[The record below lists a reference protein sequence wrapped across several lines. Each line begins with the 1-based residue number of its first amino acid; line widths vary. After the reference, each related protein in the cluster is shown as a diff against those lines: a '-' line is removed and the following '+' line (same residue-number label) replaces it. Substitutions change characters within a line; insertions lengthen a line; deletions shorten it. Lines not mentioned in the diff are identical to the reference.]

1 MKKQTISFISSITIV
16 LFFVAF
22 LFTGMVAT
30 ILREKETYS
39 YFENRNLAVMPEF
52 TVDGVLDGTYFSE
65 VDTYVKEHSA
75 GRTTLLKANTYIDMN
90 ILCRPV
96 VNDVVM
102 TEDVLLPWN
111 NYEILDNAAIE
122 YSANIIATNLK
133 SHSDL
138 TESYGGQFYYV
149 AVPCQYVCYE
159 NSYPWYLNNRSE
171 YTDASTAALFGKLEK
186 LNVNYIDM
194 LEYYESA
201 GKPETFSS
209 TIDNHFS
216 IYGAYDTY
224 IEIMKRIN
232 ADTDYALDVLD
243 KDEFTVE
250 TLPNPYLGS
259 RPRKLFGMW
268 SSDERLSTITP
279 INAPAYERWNYNSQG
294 APIVYALPQ
303 NPWESVLYTM
313 YMGGDIANTVIDTN
327 RDELPSI
334 LIYGDSFTNAV
345 ECVAWYS
352 FDTMY
357 TLDFRHYGQM
367 SLEAFINEH
376 KPDIVVCI
384 RDYEAL
390 LLTTGNG
397 Q

>member
-1 MKKQTISFISSITIV
+1 MKKQRISFISSLVIV

-22 LFTGMVAT
+22 LFGGMVAT
-30 ILREKETYS
+30 LLRESETYS
-39 YFENRNLAVMPEF
+39 YFENRNLASMPEF
-52 TVDGVLDGTYFSE
+52 TVDGALDGSYFSA
-65 VDTYVKEHSA
+65 VDTYIKEHSA
-75 GRTTLLKANTYIDMN
+75 GRTSLLKANTYLDMYV
-90 ILCRPV
+90 LKRPV
-96 VNDVVM
+96 VNEVVI
-102 TEDVLLPWN
+102 TDGLLLPWN
-111 NYEILDNAAIE
+111 NYETVNTDDINYWAATVAE
-122 YSANIIATNLK
+122 RLK

-138 TESYGGQFYYV
+138 TESYGGKFYYV

-159 NSYPWYLNNRSE
+159 DSYPWYLNNREE
-171 YTDASTAALFGKLEK
+171 YTDVSTGAFFGKLNE
-186 LNVNYIDM
+186 LGIDYIDM

-201 GKPETFSS
+201 GKPESFTS

-216 IYGAYDTY
+216 IFGAYDTY
-224 IEIMKRIN
+224 VEIIKRIN
-232 ADTDYALDVLD
+232 ADTDYALDMLE
-243 KDEFTVE
+243 KDEYTVE

-279 INAPAYERWNYNSQG
+279 INAPAYERWNYGSQG

-327 RDELPSI
+327 REELPSI

-357 TLDFRHYGQM
+357 TLDFRHYSQT
-367 SLEAFINEH
+367 SLDDFINEY

-390 LLTTGNG
+390 LLGTGNG

>member
-1 MKKQTISFISSITIV
+1 MKKEKISFISSLAV
-16 LFFVAF
+16 VFVFVMF
-22 LFTGMVAT
+22 LLCGMAAT
-30 ILREKETYS
+30 LLRENESYS
-39 YFENRNLAVMPEF
+39 FFENRNLATMPEF
-52 TVDGVLDGTYFSE
+52 TVDGALDGSYFSA
-65 VDTYVKEHSA
+65 VDTYLKEHSA
-75 GRTTLLKANTYIDMN
+75 GRTTLLKANTYIDLN
-90 ILCRPV
+90 ILKRPV
-96 VNDVVM
+96 VNDVVI
-102 TEDVLLPWN
+102 TDGVLLPWN
-111 NYEILDNAAIE
+111 EYEHTDTAAID
-122 YSANIIATNLK
+122 YAASIIATRLK
-133 SHSDL
+133 SHTDL
-138 TESYGGQFYYV
+138 TESYGGKFYYV

-159 NSYPWYLNNRSE
+159 DAYPWYLNNREE
-171 YTDASTAALFGKLEK
+171 YTDASTDALFTK
-186 LNVNYIDM
+186 LNDLGISYIDM
-194 LEYYESA
+194 LDYYESA
-201 GKPETFSS
+201 GRPESFTS
-209 TIDNHFS
+209 TVDNHFS
-216 IYGAYDTY
+216 IFGAYDTY
-224 IEIMKRIN
+224 IEIIKRIN
-232 ADTDYALDVLD
+232 SDTDYALDVLE

-268 SSDERLSTITP
+268 SSNEKLSTITP
-279 INAPAYERWNYNSQG
+279 TNAPAYERWNYGSQG

-303 NPWESVLYTM
+303 DPWKSVLYTM

-357 TLDFRHYGQM
+357 TLDFRHYSKM
-367 SLEAFINEH
+367 SLEEFINEH

-390 LLTTGNG
+390 LLPTGNG